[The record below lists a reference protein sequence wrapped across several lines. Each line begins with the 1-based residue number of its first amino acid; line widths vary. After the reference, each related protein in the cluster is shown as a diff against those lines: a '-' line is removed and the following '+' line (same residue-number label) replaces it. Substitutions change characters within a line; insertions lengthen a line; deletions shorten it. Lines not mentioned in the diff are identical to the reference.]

1 MRVDSESNSLSG
13 VVWESDELALREF
26 VFVRFSHAVFIL
38 VCTLYSWYSKLHQ
51 NARALSISFMSLVG
65 FAKSTARYFVREAYT
80 LIKIKT
86 DEQIGSP
93 VRT

>member
-1 MRVDSESNSLSG
+1 VRVDSESNSLSG

-26 VFVRFSHAVFIL
+26 AFVRFSHAVFIL
-38 VCTLYSWYSKLHQ
+38 VCTLYSWYSKQQ
-51 NARALSISFMSLVG
+51 NALALSISFMLLVG
-65 FAKSTARYFVREAYT
+65 FAKFTARYFVREAYT

>member
-1 MRVDSESNSLSG
+1 MRVDSESNSLSA
-13 VVWESDELALREF
+13 VIWESDELALREV

-38 VCTLYSWYSKLHQ
+38 VCTLYSWYSKQQ
-51 NARALSISFMSLVG
+51 NALALSISFMLLEG
-65 FAKSTARYFVREAYT
+65 FAKSTARDFVREAYT

>member
-1 MRVDSESNSLSG
+1 VRVDSESNSLSG

-38 VCTLYSWYSKLHQ
+38 VCTLYSWYSKQQ
-51 NARALSISFMSLVG
+51 NALALSISFMLLVG
-65 FAKSTARYFVREAYT
+65 FAKFTARYFVREAYT

>member
-38 VCTLYSWYSKLHQ
+38 VCTLYSWYSKQQ
-51 NARALSISFMSLVG
+51 NALALSISFMLLVG

>member
-1 MRVDSESNSLSG
+1 MRVDSESNSLSA

-38 VCTLYSWYSKLHQ
+38 VCTLYSWYSKQQ
-51 NARALSISFMSLVG
+51 NALALSISFMLLVG
-65 FAKSTARYFVREAYT
+65 FAKFTARYFVREAYT

>member
-26 VFVRFSHAVFIL
+26 VFVRFSPAVFIL
-38 VCTLYSWYSKLHQ
+38 VCTLYSWYSKQQ
-51 NARALSISFMSLVG
+51 NALALSISFMLLVG
-65 FAKSTARYFVREAYT
+65 FAKFTARYFVREAYT

-93 VRT
+93 VRK

>member
-38 VCTLYSWYSKLHQ
+38 VCTLYSWYSKQQ
-51 NARALSISFMSLVG
+51 NALALSISFMLLVG
-65 FAKSTARYFVREAYT
+65 FAKFTARYFVREAYT

-93 VRT
+93 VRK

>member
-38 VCTLYSWYSKLHQ
+38 VCTLYSWYSKQQ
-51 NARALSISFMSLVG
+51 NALALSISFMSLVG
-65 FAKSTARYFVREAYT
+65 FAKSTARYFVREAYHT
-80 LIKIKT
+80 L
-86 DEQIGSP
+86 
-93 VRT
+93 

>member
-38 VCTLYSWYSKLHQ
+38 VCTLYSWYSKQQ
-51 NARALSISFMSLVG
+51 NALALSISFMLLVG
-65 FAKSTARYFVREAYT
+65 FAKFTARYFVREAYT

>member
-1 MRVDSESNSLSG
+1 MRVDSESNSLSA

-38 VCTLYSWYSKLHQ
+38 VCTLYSWYSKQQ
-51 NARALSISFMSLVG
+51 NALALSISFMLLVG
-65 FAKSTARYFVREAYT
+65 FAKFTARYFVREAYT

-93 VRT
+93 VRK

>member
-38 VCTLYSWYSKLHQ
+38 VCTLYSWYSKQQ
-51 NARALSISFMSLVG
+51 NALALSISFMLLVG
-65 FAKSTARYFVREAYT
+65 FAKFTARYFVREAYT
-80 LIKIKT
+80 LIKTKT

>member
-1 MRVDSESNSLSG
+1 MRVDSESNSLSA

-26 VFVRFSHAVFIL
+26 AFVRFSHAVFIL
-38 VCTLYSWYSKLHQ
+38 VCTLYSWYSKQQ
-51 NARALSISFMSLVG
+51 NALALSISFMLLVG

>member
-1 MRVDSESNSLSG
+1 MRVDSESNSLSA
-13 VVWESDELALREF
+13 VIWESDELALREF

-38 VCTLYSWYSKLHQ
+38 VCTLYSWYSKQQ
-51 NARALSISFMSLVG
+51 NALALSISFMLLVG
-65 FAKSTARYFVREAYT
+65 FAKFTARYFVREAYT

>member
-26 VFVRFSHAVFIL
+26 AFVRFSHAVFIL
-38 VCTLYSWYSKLHQ
+38 VCTLYSWYSKQQ
-51 NARALSISFMSLVG
+51 NALALSISFMLLVG
-65 FAKSTARYFVREAYT
+65 FAKFTARYFVREAYT

>member
-1 MRVDSESNSLSG
+1 M
-13 VVWESDELALREF
+13 
-26 VFVRFSHAVFIL
+26 RFSHAVFIL
-38 VCTLYSWYSKLHQ
+38 VCTLYSWYSKQQ
-51 NARALSISFMSLVG
+51 NALALSISFMLLVG

-93 VRT
+93 VRK

>member
-1 MRVDSESNSLSG
+1 MVRNGPKRVPVHVFASCG
-13 VVWESDELALREF
+13 VVFL
-26 VFVRFSHAVFIL
+26 RFSHAVFIL

-51 NARALSISFMSLVG
+51 NALALSISSMLLVG

-93 VRT
+93 VRK

>member
-38 VCTLYSWYSKLHQ
+38 VCTLYSWYSKQQ
-51 NARALSISFMSLVG
+51 NALALSISFMLLVG

-93 VRT
+93 VRK